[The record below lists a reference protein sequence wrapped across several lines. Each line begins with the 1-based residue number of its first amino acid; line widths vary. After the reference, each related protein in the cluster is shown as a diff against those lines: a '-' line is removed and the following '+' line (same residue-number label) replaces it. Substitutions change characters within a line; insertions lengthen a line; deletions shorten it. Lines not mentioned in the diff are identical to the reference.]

1 MKRYIKTMS
10 EFLNPLFHNF
20 ETSNVRISVSEGL
33 KLPVRSLEK
42 ATFVID
48 GPYNISQF

>member
-1 MKRYIKTMS
+1 MG

-20 ETSNVRISVSEGL
+20 ETTNIRISVSEGL
-33 KLPVRSLEK
+33 KLPVKSLGQ

-48 GPYNISQF
+48 GPYNISPF